1 MDMLDQ
7 LQNRI
12 EEKERRAAEMN
23 REKPD
28 WFSPKQGGTYLI
40 QFLQE
45 LSPKSPNYNGSWG
58 KTDVV
63 LPGQDKNDP
72 DDRYDIGL
80 FLYAK
85 EHEAGAGDKAFMSRA
100 LCTLESEGVCY
111 AHDMS
116 KARPHEKGWFLK
128 ENFYITVAVQE
139 GDKVVRKILKRPI
152 GNSFVKQLLE
162 FYNENEQCITG
173 QSFKVSKDFSKS
185 APWTIMPTNKPL
197 DVSGLE
203 PYDLARD
210 AVFNIANERQ
220 ETWFGRNYEPELTE
234 DEVKAQESRAA
245 SQGQIK
251 NDPIL
256 GDADSDDEEW

>member
-1 MDMLDQ
+1 MDMLEQ
-7 LQNRI
+7 LTNRI

-58 KTDVV
+58 KSEVV

-72 DDRYDIGL
+72 EDRYDIGL

-85 EHEAGAGDKAFMSRA
+85 EREAGAGDKAFMSRA
-100 LCTLESEGVCY
+100 LCLLESEGRDY
-111 AHDMS
+111 AHEMS
-116 KARPHEKGWFLK
+116 KKRPHEKGWYLK

-139 GDKVVRKILKRPI
+139 DNKVVRKILKRPI
-152 GNSFVKQLLE
+152 NNSFVKQLIE
-162 FYNENEQCITG
+162 FYNENDQCITG
-173 QSFKVSKDFSKS
+173 QTFKISKDFSKS
-185 APWTIMPTNKPL
+185 APWTIMPTKQDM
-197 DVSGLE
+197 DVSGLQ

-210 AVFNIANERQ
+210 AVFNIPYERQ
-220 ETWFGRNYEPELTE
+220 EQWFARNYEPDLTE
-234 DEVKAQESRAA
+234 EEKA
-245 SQGQIK
+245 SQKSSSGAPK

-256 GDADSDDEEW
+256 GDDDGEDEW